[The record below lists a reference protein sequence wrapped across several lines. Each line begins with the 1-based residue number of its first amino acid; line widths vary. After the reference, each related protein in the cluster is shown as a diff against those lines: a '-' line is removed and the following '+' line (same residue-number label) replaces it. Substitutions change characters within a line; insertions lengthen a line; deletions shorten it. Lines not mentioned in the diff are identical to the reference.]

1 METTLTGFGNMM
13 RDFFHMATWMEPFGG
28 IRNRNETNFLK
39 IGRYFIGHGGLYM
52 HHLLVYLLLEFQKVV
67 VSKKSY

>member
-28 IRNRNETNFLK
+28 IRNRKETNFLK
-39 IGRYFIGHGGLYM
+39 IGRYFIGHGGLYT